1 MSRKD
6 PNVDEYKKA
15 DKLRVMDTVISV
27 VLAVAVVVTAVW
39 CILDLATNYNNY

>member
-1 MSRKD
+1 MSRKA

-15 DKLRVMDTVISV
+15 DKLRVMDTVIAV

-39 CILDLATNYNNY
+39 CISDLATNYNNY